1 MEKKEYITTSQL
13 ITLAKKHSGLTKEVL
28 TDSLHALLAAVSESV
43 DAGNIVS
50 IDSFGR
56 FDTRLEKEHV
66 VIPPPPHNRP
76 ITVPERKV
84 VRFKAYQNFLTYYMK
99 Y

>member
-50 IDSFGR
+50 IVSR
-56 FDTRLEKEHV
+56 RTR
-66 VIPPPPHNRP
+66 I
-76 ITVPERKV
+76 
-84 VRFKAYQNFLTYYMK
+84 F
-99 Y
+99 

>member
-1 MEKKEYITTSQL
+1 MEKKEYITTGQL
-13 ITLAKKHSGLTKEVL
+13 IMLAKKHSGLSKEVL

-56 FDTRLEKEHV
+56 FDTRLEREHLV
-66 VIPPPPHNRP
+66 TPPPPHNTP
-76 ITVPERKV
+76 VMVPQRNV

>member
-43 DAGNIVS
+43 DAGNT
-50 IDSFGR
+50 FQG
-56 FDTRLEKEHV
+56 
-66 VIPPPPHNRP
+66 
-76 ITVPERKV
+76 VPEFSDILYEV
-84 VRFKAYQNFLTYYMK
+84 LN
-99 Y
+99 

>member
-50 IDSFGR
+50 IDRFGR
-56 FDTRLEKEHV
+56 FDTRLEREHLV
-66 VIPPPPHNRP
+66 TPPPPHNTP
-76 ITVPERKV
+76 VMVPQRKV

>member
-1 MEKKEYITTSQL
+1 MEKKEYVTTSQL

-43 DAGNIVS
+43 DAGNIVA

>member
-1 MEKKEYITTSQL
+1 MEKKDCVTTSQL

-43 DAGNIVS
+43 DAGKIVT
-50 IDSFGR
+50 IDSFGK
-56 FDTRLEKEHV
+56 FDTRMEKEHTV
-66 VIPPPPHNRP
+66 TPPPPYNTP
-76 ITVPERKV
+76 VIVPEHKV

>member
-56 FDTRLEKEHV
+56 FDT
-66 VIPPPPHNRP
+66 PFQG
-76 ITVPERKV
+76 VPEFSDILYEV
-84 VRFKAYQNFLTYYMK
+84 LN
-99 Y
+99 